1 VARLRRATPSADQA
15 RRSMPRPARIRMVN
29 GSAAL
34 AVAAALFA
42 APFDVPESYYHF
54 ADTRA
59 LFGVA
64 NFADVVSN
72 LAFLAAGVMGLAW
85 LCRPA
90 GRACL
95 TRRERAPFA
104 IFFAGVV
111 ATTFGSGA
119 FHLAPL
125 TPDGDPNN
133 WGMLWDRLP
142 ITVAFTALFA
152 GFIADRVSARAGAV
166 ALPLAVAFGV
176 AATVYWYVTAWP
188 GDLRFYAL
196 VQAYPA
202 LAIPLLCWLF
212 PGRLTSGRHVAWL
225 LAFYGLAKVCEAF
238 DRAIFDFLGG
248 VVSGH
253 TVKHLLA
260 ALSVYVVLV
269 MLRRA
274 PAADVADHSR
284 PDASLSIQTDASE
297 T

>member
-1 VARLRRATPSADQA
+1 MLSSNQAQQTIPRAK
-15 RRSMPRPARIRMVN
+15 RIRILN
-29 GSAAL
+29 GTAAL
-34 AVAAALFA
+34 AVAVALFA

-59 LFGVA
+59 LFGVP
-64 NFADVVSN
+64 NFGDVVSN
-72 LAFLAAGVMGLAW
+72 LAFLAAGVIGLAW
-85 LCRPA
+85 LWRPA

-95 TRRERAPFA
+95 TPRQRAPFA

-111 ATTFGSGA
+111 ATTFGSA
-119 FHLAPL
+119 YFHLAPL
-125 TPDGDPNN
+125 TPDGVPNN

-166 ALPLAVAFGV
+166 ALPLMIAFGA

-188 GDLRFYAL
+188 GDLRLYAL

-225 LAFYGLAKVCEAF
+225 LACYGLAKACEVF
-238 DRAIFDFLGG
+238 DREIFELLGG
-248 VVSGH
+248 AVSGH

-260 ALSVYVVLV
+260 AVSVYVVVV

-274 PAADVADHSR
+274 PADN
-284 PDASLSIQTDASE
+284 E
-297 T
+297 TV